1 MFTSSHGGSTI
12 KISLKGGSS
21 GLRLAAFSLL
31 FFGEN
36 KHGGKT
42 MDAKRTSQEIDKELQ
57 AERETIKKLQRE
69 LEATKKEQ
77 TNAEAQQERLAYR
90 ALAEGERGAQK
101 ALDEAEEK
109 LTRAGSR
116 IRSREKAIAEGMRR
130 FEALQREH
138 ETTYRA
144 EQWGKTLA
152 LAAEAQ
158 KEAEEIDVH
167 IEGLSKFLASH
178 QTKLEQLKQLA
189 HGLGYE
195 RAFRPCGVRHAFR
208 VLNWRLIQSGASGEA
223 EKPSQVYRENG
234 YAAIFA
240 MQVEAAKKAPETQ
253 ANGQDGNGHD
263 PEPAAAP
270 ESEAG
275 AEAGT
280 GA

>member
-1 MFTSSHGGSTI
+1 
-12 KISLKGGSS
+12 
-21 GLRLAAFSLL
+21 
-31 FFGEN
+31 
-36 KHGGKT
+36 
-42 MDAKRTSQEIDKELQ
+42 MDAKQRTSEQIDKEIQ

-77 TNAEAQQERLAYR
+77 ATAEAQQERLAYR
-90 ALAEGERGAQK
+90 ALAEGDRGAQK

-130 FEALQREH
+130 FEALQREY

-144 EQWGKTLA
+144 EQWEKTLA

-189 HGLGYE
+189 HGLGYD
-195 RAFRPCGVRHAFR
+195 RAFQTCGVWHAFR
-208 VLNWRLIQSGASGEA
+208 VLNWRLIQSGASSEV
-223 EKPSQVYRENG
+223 EKPSEVYRKNT
-234 YAAIFA
+234 YAQILSQ
-240 MQVEAAKKAPETQ
+240 QVEAAKVKATLQP
-253 ANGQDGNGHD
+253 NGQDGEIQAAE
-263 PEPAAAP
+263 PEAQA
-270 ESEAG
+270 EGGTEVQSEAG
-275 AEAGT
+275 ARA
-280 GA
+280 